1 MKGFRTALL
10 ADRNREG
17 ETMRV
22 EMSKTKRTLCL
33 VALMLTNLAVMADL
47 VIIPIISTFYQNYGD
62 HMNLVNFIVSGPALI
77 IVVTSLLAGWM
88 SKRMDKKI
96 VLLIGAVLFTIG
108 AVFGAMV
115 DNPWYVAVMR
125 SLVGIGAGFE
135 QVVAVA
141 LIADVYEDAN
151 ERAKMTGYYNA
162 TMSFVGIAYSYLA
175 GVLALN
181 GWQNAFK
188 CYWAAI
194 PMLVFIVLFVPSVKP
209 GEGAAAAAKT
219 TGEKEGLGIRF
230 ILLQVSWFIANLLF
244 GATVLYYVS
253 SYIYENNLGDSA
265 FAGTATSVKQ
275 IVGFVLCLFFGVIYS
290 KLKRHTITVSY
301 IIAGITLL
309 ILAAA
314 PSKFGAVVVATIC
327 GCMYKLVFSYMYAH
341 GFTMVPASRIDD
353 SVAITTAVY
362 GIGTFFSTYFATFL
376 MNVMGT
382 DRVTETWY
390 IVAVLFAVL
399 AVLEIGLTVSEK
411 KKAA

>member
-1 MKGFRTALL
+1 
-10 ADRNREG
+10 
-17 ETMRV
+17 MRV

-88 SKRMDKKI
+88 SKHMDKKL

-108 AVFGAMV
+108 AVFGAAI

-175 GVLALN
+175 GILALK
-181 GWQNAFK
+181 GWQSAFK
-188 CYWAAI
+188 CYWAAV
-194 PMLVFIVLFVPSVKP
+194 PMLIFIVLFVPSVKP
-209 GEGAAAAAKT
+209 GEGAAAAAEKD
-219 TGEKEGLGIRF
+219 GEKEGLGMRF
-230 ILLQVSWFIANLLF
+230 VLLQISWFIANLLF

-253 SYIYENNLGDSA
+253 SYIYENDLGDSV

-301 IIAGITLL
+301 IVAAVTLV
-309 ILAAA
+309 ILAAV
-314 PSKFGAVVVATIC
+314 PSKFGAVVIATIC

-341 GFTMVPASRIDD
+341 GFTMVPVSRIDD

-376 MNVMGT
+376 MKVMGT

-390 IVAVLFAVL
+390 IAAALFVIL
-399 AVLEIGLTVSEK
+399 AVLEIVLTMSEK
-411 KKAA
+411 KTA